1 LIAITFVV
9 FDLFKRVKKVQWF
22 TVLVDIIF
30 VANVIDALGG
40 LSGRGDD
47 RKPFTVGIHDA
58 SVDQDVSLDDIGAL
72 LNVMA
77 PPLNV

>member
-1 LIAITFVV
+1 LIGITFVV
-9 FDLFKRVKKVQWF
+9 FDFFKRVKKGPVVHRARRQ
-22 TVLVDIIF
+22 IF

-40 LSGRGDD
+40 LSGTGDD

-58 SVDQDVSLDDIGAL
+58 NVDQDASLDDIGAL